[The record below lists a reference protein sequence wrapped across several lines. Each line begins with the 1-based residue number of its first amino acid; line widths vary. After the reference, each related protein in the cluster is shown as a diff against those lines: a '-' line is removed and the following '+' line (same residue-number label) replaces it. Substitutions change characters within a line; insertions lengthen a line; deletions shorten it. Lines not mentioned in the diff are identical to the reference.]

1 MYAADDPPRPAASH
15 LRIARP
21 ARDLA
26 RTERFW
32 AAGLGLRVL
41 ERIQPQAEGEHE
53 LVMLGWPGAAW
64 HLELVADPEG
74 QTPPAPTVE
83 DLLGLYL
90 GLLLGAHPAPG
101 GGGRA
106 DRPRPQPLLGAVGHH
121 HRRPRWLPARAQP
134 PELAVTGG

>member
-32 AAGLGLRVL
+32 AVGLGLRVL
-41 ERIQPQAEGEHE
+41 ERIQPQAEGEHK

-64 HLELVADPEG
+64 HPELVADPEG

-83 DLLGLYL
+83 DLLVLYL
-90 GLLLGAHPAPG
+90 GQPAGRELIQRLVGAD
-101 GGGRA
+101 GRIVPDRNPYWERWGITIA
-106 DRPRPQPLLGAVGHH
+106 DPDGYRLVLS
-121 HRRPRWLPARAQP
+121 HRSWP
-134 PELAVTGG
+134 